1 LKEEDKRVKLERL
14 LGVVQKILNESV

>member
-1 LKEEDKRVKLERL
+1 LKEKDKSVKLERL

>member
-1 LKEEDKRVKLERL
+1 LKEKDKRVKLERL